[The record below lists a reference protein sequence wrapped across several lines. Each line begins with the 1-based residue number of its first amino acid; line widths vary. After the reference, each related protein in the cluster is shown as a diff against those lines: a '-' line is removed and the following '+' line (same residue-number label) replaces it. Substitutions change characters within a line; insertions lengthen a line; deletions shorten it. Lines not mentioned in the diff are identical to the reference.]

1 MEEIFVFLTE
11 YTEFLEKMEVTQQE
25 KLDLLL
31 SGELKKI
38 EQSIMVQQ
46 AMDKQLE
53 NLEQARMRLFQ
64 EHGVEGKT
72 FRELIPLQPE
82 IRNGESSSSCR
93 QDWQLLYD
101 RLQKAIDNIRYYN
114 KKSQDF
120 ARSELIKAGSDAGTV
135 DPSSGVYH
143 PDYGGRKNMF
153 SKKI

>member
-82 IRNGESSSSCR
+82 IRNGEGSSSCR
-93 QDWQLLYD
+93 QTGSCFMTGCRRRLTTSGTITKNHRILPD
-101 RLQKAIDNIRYYN
+101 RN
-114 KKSQDF
+114 
-120 ARSELIKAGSDAGTV
+120 
-135 DPSSGVYH
+135 
-143 PDYGGRKNMF
+143 
-153 SKKI
+153 

>member
-31 SGELKKI
+31 SGDLKKI

-72 FRELIPLQPE
+72 FRELIPLPPAG
-82 IRNGESSSSCR
+82 RTGSCFMTGCR
-93 QDWQLLYD
+93 R
-101 RLQKAIDNIRYYN
+101 RLTTSGTITKNHRILP
-114 KKSQDF
+114 
-120 ARSELIKAGSDAGTV
+120 ARS
-135 DPSSGVYH
+135 
-143 PDYGGRKNMF
+143 
-153 SKKI
+153 

>member
-31 SGELKKI
+31 SGDLKKI

-82 IRNGESSSSCR
+82 AGNGEGSSSCR

-101 RLQKAIDNIRYYN
+101 RLQKA
-114 KKSQDF
+114 
-120 ARSELIKAGSDAGTV
+120 IKAGSDAGTV

>member
-31 SGELKKI
+31 SGDLKKI

-82 IRNGESSSSCR
+82 AGNGEGSSSCR
-93 QDWQLLYD
+93 
-101 RLQKAIDNIRYYN
+101 QKAIDNIRYYN

-120 ARSELIKAGSDAGTV
+120 ARSELIKTGSDAGTV

>member
-31 SGELKKI
+31 SGDLKKI

-64 EHGVEGKT
+64 EHGVV
-72 FRELIPLQPE
+72 
-82 IRNGESSSSCR
+82 SSYLFSRRPGMERVLPPAGRTGSCFMTGCR
-93 QDWQLLYD
+93 R
-101 RLQKAIDNIRYYN
+101 RLTTSGTITKNHRILP
-114 KKSQDF
+114 
-120 ARSELIKAGSDAGTV
+120 ARS
-135 DPSSGVYH
+135 
-143 PDYGGRKNMF
+143 
-153 SKKI
+153 

>member
-31 SGELKKI
+31 SGDLKKI

-82 IRNGESSSSCR
+82 ARMERVLPPAGRTGSCFMTGCRRRLTTSGTITKITGFCPLGADKSGIRCR
-93 QDWQLLYD
+93 DC
-101 RLQKAIDNIRYYN
+101 
-114 KKSQDF
+114 
-120 ARSELIKAGSDAGTV
+120 GSV
-135 DPSSGVYH
+135 SGVYH

>member
-53 NLEQARMRLFQ
+53 
-64 EHGVEGKT
+64 
-72 FRELIPLQPE
+72 
-82 IRNGESSSSCR
+82 IRNGEGSSSCR

>member
-11 YTEFLEKMEVTQQE
+11 YTEFLEKMEVT
-25 KLDLLL
+25 
-31 SGELKKI
+31 
-38 EQSIMVQQ
+38 
-46 AMDKQLE
+46 
-53 NLEQARMRLFQ
+53 
-64 EHGVEGKT
+64 
-72 FRELIPLQPE
+72 
-82 IRNGESSSSCR
+82 
-93 QDWQLLYD
+93 
-101 RLQKAIDNIRYYN
+101 QKAIDNIRYYN

>member
-31 SGELKKI
+31 SGDLKKI

-82 IRNGESSSSCR
+82 AGNGEGLF
-93 QDWQLLYD
+93 LL
-101 RLQKAIDNIRYYN
+101 Q
-114 KKSQDF
+114 
-120 ARSELIKAGSDAGTV
+120 AGLAAAL
-135 DPSSGVYH
+135 
-143 PDYGGRKNMF
+143 
-153 SKKI
+153 

>member
-11 YTEFLEKMEVTQQE
+11 YAEFLEKMEVTQQE

-31 SGELKKI
+31 SGDLKKI

-53 NLEQARMRLFQ
+53 IWNRPGCVFFQ

-82 IRNGESSSSCR
+82 AGNGEGSSSCR

-114 KKSQDF
+114 KKITGFCPLGADKNGI
-120 ARSELIKAGSDAGTV
+120 RCRDCGSVQRGL
-135 DPSSGVYH
+135 PSGLR
-143 PDYGGRKNMF
+143 RK
-153 SKKI
+153 KEYV